1 MKKILITLMAL
12 MTLSCANQEIAES
25 VPKKQPVKEFLA
37 RVTYYW
43 PGDGGQVG
51 TITATGRRAY
61 CGRSV
66 AVDPRVIPYGTEIY
80 IPKMGKTLVA
90 VDTGSAVKSRKASK
104 AVGRNNIVI
113 DVFCANRSE
122 ARRRIAKYPMFMKI
136 QVKK

>member
-1 MKKILITLMAL
+1 MTL
-12 MTLSCANQEIAES
+12 MTLSCANQEPTEP
-25 VPKKQPVKEFLA
+25 VTKKRPIKEFIA

-51 TITATGRRAY
+51 TITSTGRKAI
-61 CGRSV
+61 CGKSA
-66 AVDPRVIPYGTEIY
+66 AVDPKIIPYGSEIY
-80 IPKMGKTLVA
+80 IPEMGKTVVA

-104 AVGRNNIVI
+104 AVGRDNIVI

-136 QVKK
+136 QIKK